1 MEYESLYIKRTFVI
15 SINFK
20 KGEIYFKNISF
31 VAVYIKITFFLYALY
46 FMKKHDKYFSPF
58 RVTIVK
64 QIIANSEYLPLTNY
78 YHLFAEI
85 RTVGS

>member
-1 MEYESLYIKRTFVI
+1 
-15 SINFK
+15 
-20 KGEIYFKNISF
+20 
-31 VAVYIKITFFLYALY
+31 
-46 FMKKHDKYFSPF
+46 MKKHDKYFSLF